1 MLLLGSDS
9 HKDRSD
15 CNLDNDVVTEIET
28 RFNIFF
34 EFLLVESDLIYQL
47 LDIIA
52 GDVRLI

>member
-1 MLLLGSDS
+1 VLLLGSDS

-15 CNLDNDVVTEIET
+15 CNLDSDVVTEVET

-34 EFLLVESDLIYQL
+34 ESLLVESDLIYQL

-52 GDVRLI
+52 GDVGPI